1 MRLNVSLDRVTFCV
15 AVEELKRLVFITLKL
30 ETRNI
35 QVDLIETLAWEL
47 IHL

>member
-1 MRLNVSLDRVTFCV
+1 MRLNVSLDRVTLCV
-15 AVEELKRLVFITLKL
+15 AVEELKCLVFIALKL

-35 QVDLIETLAWEL
+35 QVDLIETLAGEL